1 MQLLHGRNQPIMLGG
16 PGRGRGP
23 KGRSRFP
30 KGREGVGQP
39 DPSPPARGY
48 EGMLVRGRA
57 LAAKRFSCILEAPV
71 LKPVGCQFWRG
82 GHGPLNLSMYIS
94 GPSRRLL
101 WSRWRRLRRGRGPT
115 TSMSVTGLIVQPRSQ
130 LRRGEHYAPQLLSL
144 SASSLSDFVVPT
156 VSLGSTLSPTAS

>member
-1 MQLLHGRNQPIMLGG
+1 MQLLHGRNQPIMLRG

-39 DPSPPARGY
+39 APSPPARGY

-71 LKPVGCQFWRG
+71 LKPVGRQFWRG
-82 GHGPLNLSMYIS
+82 AWPLK
-94 GPSRRLL
+94 
-101 WSRWRRLRRGRGPT
+101 
-115 TSMSVTGLIVQPRSQ
+115 SVCVHLGAKQEIVVV
-130 LRRGEHYAPQLLSL
+130 EVA
-144 SASSLSDFVVPT
+144 SASSRSRTDHIHVCHWSHCSASFPAASWRTLCSSAPVSQCKFVV
-156 VSLGSTLSPTAS
+156 